1 MRKNNP
7 VSVSAGLNMISS
19 QELSKSV
26 AADLNVPD
34 PTGIIT
40 KGKAKV
46 NENPTKYDRGTS
58 SVHDIPDIFSPRK

>member
-7 VSVSAGLNMISS
+7 VSVSASLNMISS

-58 SVHDIPDIFSPRK
+58 SVHDIHDLFTPCK

>member
-7 VSVSAGLNMISS
+7 VSVSASLNMISS

-46 NENPTKYDRGTS
+46 NENSTKHDRGTS

>member
-7 VSVSAGLNMISS
+7 VNVSTSLNMISS

-46 NENPTKYDRGTS
+46 NENSTKYDGRTS
-58 SVHDIPDIFSPRK
+58 SVHDITDLFSPCE